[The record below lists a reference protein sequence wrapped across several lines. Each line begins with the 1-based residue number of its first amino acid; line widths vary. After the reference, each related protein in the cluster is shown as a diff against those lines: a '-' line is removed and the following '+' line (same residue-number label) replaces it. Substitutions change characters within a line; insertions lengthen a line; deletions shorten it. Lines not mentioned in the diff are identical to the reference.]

1 MPAQPFVCSGCS
13 RHCSFA
19 HHLNMARITFSVH
32 VDVSHDDEDWD
43 IVDTPAPCQDNGN
56 DGGDEAVSP
65 ATHTDA
71 AAPGQVEGKER
82 IVRLLGKYVIQKRT
96 CFSAARFKEYYMG
109 VRAEAKTARLPTP
122 HTRQRDR
129 RTIKDFVAVA
139 AKNILY
145 KEAVRRWSHML
156 TWCKLVKADAPQLQ
170 TGDSRDA

>member
-1 MPAQPFVCSGCS
+1 
-13 RHCSFA
+13 
-19 HHLNMARITFSVH
+19 MARITFSVQ

-56 DGGDEAVSP
+56 DGGDKAVSP
-65 ATHTDA
+65 TTHTDA
-71 AAPGQVEGKER
+71 AAPGQVEGKDGDKR
-82 IVRLLGKYVIQKRT
+82 IVRLLGKYVIKRRT
-96 CFSAARFKEYYMG
+96 CFSAARLQEYYMG
-109 VRAEAKTARLPTP
+109 VKADKAKTAGLPTP

-139 AKNILY
+139 AKFILY
-145 KEAVRRWSHML
+145 KEAMRRWSHML